1 MAGRSFRSPI
11 LPNLGLIPVMIL
23 RTLLAMAFFVS
34 AVALTGAEEKSATTT
49 PAVSASPSPPAS
61 GQTLAPFEKRLA
73 NAKSVK
79 VMTSI
84 RGLELGSTVD
94 QAHAKL
100 DKLSDPAHPPKE
112 EGGDEDKGEDG
123 GEKEEGHKVL
133 WQLAKTDYAFVFV
146 KADEKERI
154 TYINGT
160 LRPGKEIPFDKIG
173 DIKKAPLQDANTIA
187 WDVLRAGHPL
197 FRIVA
202 KGADRKA
209 NSITIFVVKR
219 PSPTTRD

>member
-1 MAGRSFRSPI
+1 
-11 LPNLGLIPVMIL
+11 MIL
-23 RTLLAMAFFVS
+23 RTLLAMVFFVS
-34 AVALTGAEEKSATTT
+34 AVALAPAEEKSAKTT
-49 PAVSASPSPPAS
+49 PAVSASPNGPA
-61 GQTLAPFEKRLA
+61 LAPFEQRLA

-84 RGLELGSTVD
+84 RGLELGSTIE
-94 QAHAKL
+94 QAHARL

-112 EGGDEDKGEDG
+112 EGGDKDKGEEGG

-133 WQLAKTDYAFVFV
+133 WQLAKTDYAFIFV
-146 KADEKERI
+146 KADDKERI

-173 DIKKAPLQDANTIA
+173 DTKKAPLQDANTIA
-187 WDVLRAGHPL
+187 WDVLRPGHPL

-209 NSITIFVVKR
+209 NAITIFIVSR
-219 PSPTTRD
+219 PSPTKRD